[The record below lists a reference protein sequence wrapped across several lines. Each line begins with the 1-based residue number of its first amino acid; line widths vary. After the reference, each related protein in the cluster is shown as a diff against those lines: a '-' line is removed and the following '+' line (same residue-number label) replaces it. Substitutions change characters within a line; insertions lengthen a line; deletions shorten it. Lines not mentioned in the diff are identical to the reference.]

1 MIHTHSKERKK
12 AIRQRSKIQK
22 EGGNLPSLNTHRGK
36 SSLKVDST
44 KWSRFMQSMKG
55 DGILSTAED
64 DGKIE
69 GDGNRRQVDGDR
81 KSRSFIGD
89 AGKVRVWSREYKQWL
104 TAREEEVVKMK
115 EVESLKGKNASSAG
129 HMKKILTAG
138 IRFSEMKSVS
148 RDFHSASA
156 RDREYKLLQESGEKR
171 YPIPVSELT
180 EYVNSVIATNGTLLN
195 NEPVHEKYG
204 MWH

>member
-1 MIHTHSKERKK
+1 
-12 AIRQRSKIQK
+12 
-22 EGGNLPSLNTHRGK
+22 
-36 SSLKVDST
+36 
-44 KWSRFMQSMKG
+44 MKG

-64 DGKIE
+64 DGKSGGG
-69 GDGNRRQVDGDR
+69 GDRRQSDGDR
-81 KSRSFIGD
+81 NSKSMNRN
-89 AGKVRVWSREYKQWL
+89 ATKVRVWSREYKQWL

-148 RDFHSASA
+148 RDFHSESA
-156 RDREYKLLQESGEKR
+156 RDREYNLLLESGPGER
-171 YPIPVSELT
+171 RHPIPVSELT
-180 EYVNSVIATNGTLLN
+180 ECVNSVIATNGTLLN